1 MKSILVIE
9 TPESC
14 EECPLKRYSNL
25 QLVCTPM
32 NRDVEDVECPLR
44 PLPYRLDANDWHRVF
59 SGLFSEREAKGYGWN
74 ACLDEILGG
83 NEDASE
89 DV

>member
-1 MKSILVIE
+1 MSKSILVID

-32 NRDVEDVECPLR
+32 NRDAEDVECPLR
-44 PLPYRLDANDWHRVF
+44 ALP
-59 SGLFSEREAKGYGWN
+59 ERKAKTLTQCESAGEWLRYCGYDE
-74 ACLDEILGG
+74 CLDEIMGD
-83 NEDASE
+83 EDE
-89 DV
+89 

>member
-1 MKSILVIE
+1 MSKSLLLID

-32 NRDVEDVECPLR
+32 NRDVEDVECPLK
-44 PLPYRLDANDWHRVF
+44 PLPKKKIVLEHRIGGYTVN
-59 SGLFSEREAKGYGWN
+59 GVKMTEAHGWN
-74 ACLDEILGG
+74 ECI
-83 NEDASE
+83 DAIAGE
-89 DV
+89 TE